1 MGELRVIVVGGGIG
15 GMACALLLAR
25 TGASVTLL
33 ERVAE
38 PEPVG
43 AGIALY
49 PNGLGV
55 LYGLGL
61 TKPLQ
66 ERAFLARRGEFRLD
80 GRTLSEVTFP
90 DFGHGLDHA
99 LGLTRPWL
107 FAVLRDAVNQEPAI
121 DTWFGSTAVQA
132 DPAGTV
138 EVRTPTGT
146 PERLHAE
153 VVVAAD
159 GERSTIRTGGRF
171 GARGHDS
178 ASISIRLLTDG
189 AMTLT
194 AATEHWMPYGL
205 TVGAPM
211 GGGKSYLGVS
221 AARGPVK
228 RALVSGDLPALR
240 RLSASAFPEASGA
253 LASVERFDDLLVT
266 PIKTIICKHWVD
278 GRLVL
283 LGDAAHAMTPHLAQG
298 ANSALLD
305 ALVLSTE
312 LARAQPVERAL
323 DRYVARRRRKVTAI
337 QRASSAYG
345 IVAEAMA
352 APGVRQARNTALR
365 LATRLSSDAGQQLR
379 RVQQEHPAHVYEQA
393 RELAQP

>member
-1 MGELRVIVVGGGIG
+1 MNGLRVIVVGGGIG

-66 ERAFLARRGEFRLD
+66 ERAFLARRGEFRVG
-80 GRTLSEVTFP
+80 GRTLTDVTFP

-99 LGLTRPWL
+99 LALTRPRL
-107 FAVLRDAVNQEPAI
+107 FAVLRDAVRTESAI
-121 DTWFGSTAVQA
+121 DARFGSIAIRA
-132 DPAGTV
+132 DPSGTV
-138 EVRTPTGT
+138 EARTPAGSVE
-146 PERLHAE
+146 PLHADL
-153 VVVAAD
+153 VVAAD
-159 GERSTIRTGGRF
+159 GVGSTVRKCGRF
-171 GARGHDS
+171 GARVHQPG
-178 ASISIRLLTDG
+178 SIALRLLVTDDG
-189 AMTLT
+189 GS
-194 AATEHWMPYGL
+194 AAAAEQWTPYGL
-205 TVGAPM
+205 TIGAPM
-211 GGGKSYLGVS
+211 GDGTSYLAIS
-221 AARGPVK
+221 ASRGPVK
-228 RALVSGDLPALR
+228 RALSSGDLPALC
-240 RLSASAFPEASGA
+240 RLCADAFPAASAA
-253 LASVERFDDLLVT
+253 LAGVERFDDLTVT
-266 PIKTIICKHWVD
+266 PVTTVSCRRWTD

-305 ALVLSTE
+305 ALALSTE

-352 APGVRQARNTALR
+352 APGVRQARDTALR
-365 LATRLSSDAGQQLR
+365 LATRLSGDAGQQLR
-379 RVQQEHPAHVYEQA
+379 RVQQQDPAQVFEQT
-393 RELAQP
+393 RNLTRP